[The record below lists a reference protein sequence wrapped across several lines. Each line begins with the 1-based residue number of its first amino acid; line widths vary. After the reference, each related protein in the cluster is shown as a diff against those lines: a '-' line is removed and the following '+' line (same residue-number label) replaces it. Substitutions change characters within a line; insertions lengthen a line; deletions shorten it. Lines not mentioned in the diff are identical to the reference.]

1 MQGATS
7 GKQFRASPDLIGRLD
22 ASYGKVGNGYGDLQ
36 AIVEVGGTQ
45 ELGLAFKDGQEIAT
59 LLQFAIREADLVEQ
73 ENTGRLEPNKV
84 VCMVDDAH
92 FVGLGV
98 ANPDFSRSCKHT

>member
-22 ASYGKVGNGYGDLQ
+22 ASDGKVGDGDGDLQ
-36 AIVEVGGTQ
+36 AIVEMGRTQ
-45 ELGLAFKDGQEIAT
+45 ELGRALKDGQEIAT
-59 LLQFAIREADLVEQ
+59 LLQFAIREANLVEQ
-73 ENTGRLEPNKV
+73 GNTGGFEPNKV

-98 ANPDFSRSCKHT
+98 ANPNFSRSCKHT